1 MPEPLLDSILEE
13 ITHQVEA
20 MLPEMAD
27 RLIPAGKDILRSHAA
42 LLENWAAQAASGQL
56 TEQDVTWLV
65 RGKMDLSRLRA
76 LESSGLSLVEIDLFR
91 QSLTRTLIGLLAS
104 RIAA

>member
-13 ITHQVEA
+13 ITHQIEA

-65 RGKMDLSRLRA
+65 RGKMDLSHLRA

>member
-42 LLENWAAQAASGQL
+42 LLENWAAQVASGQL